1 MAVSATIAVT
11 ALLAARSAAAW
22 PLKCAVIA
30 CGSVLMVPYV
40 LAYDLAV
47 PYAALIWHLRE
58 DRPDASAGGVAL
70 VGLLW
75 ALPFALGI
83 AAQIYGIPLLPL
95 VLLAAYVWLVS
106 RALNVDVVRHARA
119 AFAGTRAAAR

>member
-1 MAVSATIAVT
+1 M
-11 ALLAARSAAAW
+11 
-22 PLKCAVIA
+22 
-30 CGSVLMVPYV
+30 MVPYV

-58 DRPDASAGGVAL
+58 DRPVASAGGVAL

-83 AAQIYGIPLLPL
+83 AAQIYGIPLPL

-106 RALNVDVVRHARA
+106 QALNVDVVRHART
-119 AFAGTRAAAR
+119 AFAATRAAAR